1 MLRHCCDM
9 LTHCCEKD
17 CVETDQSLKT
27 IFNLASWSIFVS
39 AEIPVV
45 IASPTV
51 ISTRAG
57 QHVTFTCSA
66 TGSLPPIITWSKSQG
81 SLPAS
86 RTLTT
91 EEQLTILNVTIGD
104 SGFYVCNATGA
115 TWTNSSSVEL
125 KVFCSLVNIIK
136 PSSSVTL
143 FAGQALKFLCPTS
156 SGTELWM
163 YDGSTSLPQDVVI
176 ETPGILLIPSL
187 RKDHVGNY
195 SCLSGDSLHWNVSLR
210 VKFPETCSIVKQSI
224 CDASGD
230 YVIDPDGEVGEAPF
244 TVYCNMTDKGGVG
257 VTVVSHDS
265 EDTIHVIGFDGRG
278 SYRRDIHYI
287 SASLSQIEGLTQV
300 STNCQQF
307 IKYECK
313 GAVMRLDR
321 NDKYAWWVSR
331 DGVAMTY
338 WGGATNGC
346 ACGMTNSCAN
356 PSWSCNCDKND
367 KVWREDSGILENK
380 LDLPVSQLRFGDAGE
395 PGEEGYHTLG
405 KLECYGMN

>member
-1 MLRHCCDM
+1 MTL
-9 LTHCCEKD
+9 
-17 CVETDQSLKT
+17 
-27 IFNLASWSIFVS
+27 FVNT
-39 AEIPVV
+39 
-45 IASPTV
+45 SPKI
-51 ISTRAG
+51 IST
-57 QHVTFTCSA
+57 QKEQQVTFTCNA
-66 TGSLPPIITWSKSQG
+66 FGSPRPIITWRRSHGTLS
-81 SLPAS
+81 AS

-91 EEQLTILNVTIGD
+91 DGNLSIMNVTIGD
-104 SGFYVCNATGA
+104 SGFYVCNATSA
-115 TWTNSSSVEL
+115 EQKNSSSVEL
-125 KVFCSLVNIIK
+125 KVFYSLAHVVS
-136 PSSSVTL
+136 PEFSVTL
-143 FAGQALKFLCPTS
+143 YVGQALKLSCPTS

-163 YDGSTSLPQDVVI
+163 YNGSVSVPQDAYLK
-176 ETPGILLIPSL
+176 TPGILLIPYL

-195 SCLSGDSLHWNVSLR
+195 SCLSGESLQWNVSLH

-230 YVIDPDGEVGEAPF
+230 YVIDPDGELGEDPF

-265 EDTIHVIGFDGRG
+265 EDRIHVIGFDGRG

-395 PGEEGYHTLG
+395 HGEEGYHTLG
-405 KLECYGMN
+405 KLECYGIN